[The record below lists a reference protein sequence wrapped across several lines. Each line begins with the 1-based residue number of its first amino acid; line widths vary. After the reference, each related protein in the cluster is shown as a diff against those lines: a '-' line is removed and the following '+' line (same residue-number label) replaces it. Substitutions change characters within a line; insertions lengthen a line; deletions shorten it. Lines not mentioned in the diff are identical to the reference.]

1 MSNSA
6 RHTPQDEGCFVRRSV
21 RKSKISMLLV
31 WDLCYVVIRTH
42 RVLCMYN
49 GGDAAVKGGGICMTM
64 LELLEQDKSFLL
76 TQLKEAGTPDKA
88 EPILRKELDKLLAQ
102 KNEENQ
108 EERTRSAAARMV
120 QTAELMLPLA
130 DSTGETRIWE
140 RADGSEEKEK
150 ERKIQVPGA
159 VLLTLG
165 LVLTAAL
172 LVLLG
177 LETAGNDV
185 LQASVQMPVYVLLA
199 LCAALFCFLGG
210 VNLLSLPGEV
220 KKEFMTEKRLDAEK
234 IYRCLQ
240 AAMVW
245 IEQNLK
251 EEEAQARFEA
261 QIAEN
266 AGEDG
271 PLDEEEMALLA
282 ELTEGLYSQDGA
294 YALEKLQSVKYYLHK
309 RNVELAEYTED
320 TASWF
325 DRLPGKRTF
334 LLRPALV
341 KDGQLIKKGL
351 VCLAQEKDT
360 P

>member
-1 MSNSA
+1 
-6 RHTPQDEGCFVRRSV
+6 
-21 RKSKISMLLV
+21 
-31 WDLCYVVIRTH
+31 
-42 RVLCMYN
+42 
-49 GGDAAVKGGGICMTM
+49 MTM
-64 LELLEQDKSFLL
+64 LEMLEQDKPLL
-76 TQLKEAGTPDKA
+76 LSQLKDAGTPDKA

-140 RADGSEEKEK
+140 RADGTGEAD
-150 ERKIQVPGA
+150 RKRKVQVAGA
-159 VLLTLG
+159 VLCTLG
-165 LVLTAAL
+165 VVITVAL

-177 LETAGNDV
+177 LETGGKELLTDS
-185 LQASVQMPVYVLLA
+185 LRMPVYVLLA
-199 LCAALFCFLGG
+199 LSAALFCFLGG

-220 KKEFMTEKRLDAEK
+220 KKEYMTEKRLDAEK

-240 AAMVW
+240 AAIVS
-245 IEQNLK
+245 IDQNLK

-266 AGEDG
+266 QGEEG
-271 PLDEEEMALLA
+271 PLDEEEMALLS
-282 ELTEGLYSQDGA
+282 ELTEGLYSKDGE
-294 YALEKLQSVKYYLHK
+294 YALEKLQSVRYYLHK
-309 RNVELAEYTED
+309 RNVELVEYTED

-325 DRLPGKRTF
+325 DRLPAKRTF

-351 VCLAQEKDT
+351 VCLAQETEQNNKSLT
-360 P
+360 